1 MERQEISGMNA
12 LLSRVEI
19 TPRYCSLYDKHVLA
33 NWISLIADVRGLD
46 AAAIAS
52 LSGLDTRTAQS
63 ILDSCVIDL
72 SVQTLDDVLRV
83 VEQRPAC
90 GTHMR
95 PGVLR
100 PAHAETDGVAA

>member
-1 MERQEISGMNA
+1 MNA
-12 LLSRVEI
+12 LLPRVEI
-19 TPRYCSLYDKHVLA
+19 TPRYCSLYDTHVLA
-33 NWISLIADVRGLD
+33 HWIAMIAEVRDLD
-46 AAAIAS
+46 ASAIAS
-52 LSGLDTRTAQS
+52 LSGLDARTAQE
-63 ILDSCVIDL
+63 ILDGRVIDL

>member
-1 MERQEISGMNA
+1 MNA
-12 LLSRVEI
+12 LLPRVEI
-19 TPRYCSLYDKHVLA
+19 TPRYCSLYDKHLLA
-33 NWISLIADVRGLD
+33 NWIALIAEVRDLD
-46 AAAIAS
+46 ASAIAS
-52 LSGLDTRTAQS
+52 LSGLDTETAQA
-63 ILDSCVIDL
+63 ILDGRVIDL

>member
-1 MERQEISGMNA
+1 M
-12 LLSRVEI
+12 
-19 TPRYCSLYDKHVLA
+19 LA
-33 NWISLIADVRGLD
+33 NWIALIAEVRDLD
-46 AAAIAS
+46 ASAIAS
-52 LSGLDTRTAQS
+52 LSGLDTGTAQA
-63 ILDSCVIDL
+63 ILDGRVIDL

-83 VEQRPAC
+83 VEQRPEC